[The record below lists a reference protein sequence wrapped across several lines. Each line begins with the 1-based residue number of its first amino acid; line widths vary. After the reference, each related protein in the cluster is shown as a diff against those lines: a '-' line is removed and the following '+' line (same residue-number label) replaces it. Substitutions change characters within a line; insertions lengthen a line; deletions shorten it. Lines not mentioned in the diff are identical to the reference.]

1 MPWQEQ
7 TEMSLKRE
15 FVRLAEAPDA
25 NLSALCR
32 RFGISRP
39 TGYALLARYRAE
51 GDAGLAPRSRT
62 PRASPRRTDP
72 DLEAAVLAI
81 RDAHPRWGGR
91 KIERTLQN
99 RGVADAPRASTCTD
113 ILRRHG
119 RLAPPEAQPHPWRRF
134 EAGRPNDLWQ
144 LDFKGHVPVA
154 DGRCH
159 PLSVLDDHS
168 RFVVGLAACADE
180 RDATVRAHLT
190 DLFRRYGMPWA
201 ILTDNGPPRGNPHP
215 AQRFTALS
223 FWLIRLG
230 IAVRHGRPFHPQTQ
244 GKVERFHRTLKAE
257 LLATT
262 PLPDLPTAQ
271 RHFDA
276 WRDGYNLDR
285 PHDALDLATPIDRY
299 RGHPV
304 RSFPDPLPPIDYGE
318 GAIVRTLHGGGQLTF
333 RRATYFVTSALAG
346 QPVALRPT
354 AVDGV
359 FGCYFCHHRL
369 GDLDARAQT
378 FTHAYATAEAPM
390 V

>member
-1 MPWQEQ
+1 MVYGRAETSLTLGGHAALHRRRRAMPWQEQ

-15 FVRLAEAPDA
+15 FVRLTEAPDA

-81 RDAHPRWGGR
+81 RDAHPRWG
-91 KIERTLQN
+91 
-99 RGVADAPRASTCTD
+99 
-113 ILRRHG
+113 
-119 RLAPPEAQPHPWRRF
+119 
-134 EAGRPNDLWQ
+134 GRPNDLWQ

-201 ILTDNGPPRGNPHP
+201 ILTDNGPPWGNPHP

-244 GKVERFHRTLKAE
+244 GKVERFPRTLKAE

-276 WRDGYNLDR
+276 WRDGDNLDR

-359 FGCYFCHHRL
+359 FVCYFGHHRL

-378 FTHAYATAEAPM
+378 FTHASATAEAPM